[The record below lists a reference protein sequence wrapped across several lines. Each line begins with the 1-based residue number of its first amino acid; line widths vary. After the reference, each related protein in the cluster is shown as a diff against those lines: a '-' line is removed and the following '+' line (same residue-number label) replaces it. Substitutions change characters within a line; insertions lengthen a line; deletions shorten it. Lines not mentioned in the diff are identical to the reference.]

1 MKTILCFGDSNT
13 YGYNPETGGRYAKD
27 ERWPGVLAA
36 LLGDEYTLIEEG
48 CNGRTTMFDDP
59 FDEAVNGL
67 KYLKP
72 CLKSHKPLD
81 AVILMLGT
89 NDLKRYLELDAKD
102 IAAAAGKLVQIIKD
116 YCFDIQGFSPEV
128 VLISPPQLG
137 DNIQVSPFYPDFDE
151 RSLAESKKFSAE
163 FGKEANRQ
171 LCSFYDAKDAEISTL
186 DQLHLT
192 RNGHKALAE
201 GLCGAIRKLSE

>member
-13 YGYNPETGGRYAKD
+13 YGYNPENSGRYEKN
-27 ERWPGVLAA
+27 ERWPGILAA

-67 KYLKP
+67 NYLKP

-81 AVILMLGT
+81 AVIVMLGT
-89 NDLKRYLELDAKD
+89 NDLKRYFELDAKD
-102 IAAAAGKLVQIIKD
+102 IAAAAGRLVQIIKD
-116 YCFDIQGFSPEV
+116 YCFDIQGFSPEI
-128 VLISPPQLG
+128 VLVSPPTLG
-137 DNIQVSPFYPDFDE
+137 ENIQASPFYPDFDE
-151 RSLAESKKFSAE
+151 RSFAESKRFSPE
-163 FGKEANRQ
+163 FEKEAKRQ
-171 LCSFYDAKDAEISTL
+171 LCSFYDAKDAEISAL

-192 RNGHKALAE
+192 GKGHKTLAE
-201 GLCGAIRKLSE
+201 GLCGAIRSLSE